1 MTQDEKDKLAHETLL
16 REIHN
21 IDNIAEMHARTVILI
36 IVALFAFV
44 SQIHSAV
51 GIYIAASVGMAVS
64 FEMLLKVWRH
74 RTIFRTC
81 HDKLT
86 QLEGNIEIDAIR
98 PLPKPHR
105 KLCSFDGFTIL
116 IWLAIFFIVVWGAV
130 FGVTGAG
137 HLPN

>member
-1 MTQDEKDKLAHETLL
+1 MTQAEQDKLAHETLL

-21 IDNIAEMHARTVILI
+21 IDNITETHARTVILI

-44 SQIHSAV
+44 SQIDSAI
-51 GIYIAASVGMAVS
+51 GIYIASFVGMAVS
-64 FEMLLKVWRH
+64 FEMLFKVWRH
-74 RTIFRTC
+74 RKIFREC

-86 QLEGNIEIDAIR
+86 ELEDNIGIHAIR

-116 IWLAIFFIVVWGAV
+116 IWLAIFFIVVWGVV